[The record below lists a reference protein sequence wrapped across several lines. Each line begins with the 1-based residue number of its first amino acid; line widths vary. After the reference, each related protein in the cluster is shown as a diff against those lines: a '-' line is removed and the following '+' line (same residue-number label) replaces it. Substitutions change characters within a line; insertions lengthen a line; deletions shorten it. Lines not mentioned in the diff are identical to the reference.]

1 MQGSSHFRHQA
12 DTCFRLSASCTDQ
25 RLANRFRAMAQ
36 DFLTKAANADVDN
49 AATVLIAGIPEARF
63 KNSLFWTRKCP

>member
-49 AATVLIAGIPEARF
+49 EIERVPLVHFAKAKQED
-63 KNSLFWTRKCP
+63 N